1 METKTKSLRWLL
13 PLLSALFLLSG
24 LTACDSTEDSTEGSS
39 NPMPEVPVNKDD
51 WQTVPASGGTITK
64 DSISITFPSGTFA
77 VDTKVAITEVGKG
90 LIGGDYEVS
99 PFYKIVMPSTTNK
112 TITIR
117 TKCKEKGNDIRFVT
131 RENGAAM
138 SYDKAVVIDSYINAS
153 YSNGEYVAT
162 LPPIENG
169 QEISVDMDLIM
180 GVSHV
185 PQDVAATRGT
195 TLMGGQ
201 VGNIKWEITYPLET
215 IINLGLFNTST
226 HTKVEK
232 FKPFLNDYVKEAIK
246 IITGLG
252 FKIEGK
258 RTIPIYIESLPDR
271 WGQHN
276 QSTLSDTRSSISISY
291 QKMSEATPDTAGLR
305 STIIHELFHYFQSEY
320 DPRPP
325 IIKGRTSLSPTA
337 AFGGLWSKLDPEE
350 LVGDEVV
357 MYEMGAVWIE
367 HFMNNGQL
375 NAQFL
380 VRDGE
385 YGDCAF
391 VFDQMGFIDILG
403 NYAYKNDKKSKYQTH
418 GYSMA
423 PLLFYITEKLDKN
436 KIYGIDNSFVL
447 ELHNLWKSKFATIK
461 FASTAYNCLTSL
473 VDAKGSYFFYCNDE
487 FEDYVIQLLNG
498 KLIKGFYLHTHNK
511 NADNK
516 KDNPFSIKDAEIL
529 KQDEGDYTFKG
540 SASPFG
546 CSVRL
551 VTLQGLDNKDL
562 SKKSIVVKQET
573 EGMKT
578 FLLITDKDSNFS
590 QFTQA
595 EKAATTKDSI
605 VINGSKLEKMRL
617 KDKKFAHDFFLVTIR
632 TDCTPSSRDT
642 KNYNVTFKLKNNDVS
657 VEPDTLKFSAEGGTQ
672 KLKVTAQGYKRF
684 GCNIAKEYSSWLK
697 AKAISGGTVEITAQ
711 PNDTGKE
718 RKANIKCF
726 VTNEENAT
734 DDQKVFMPVTIVQK
748 ANSQPS
754 TIKEIELYLVYEIA
768 GITEI
773 VPYKSGISWYSNKNE
788 IAISDGHVTCSQK
801 NTYNSYSELSFDV
814 DDLNKLKSQT
824 AKISNIKGA
833 GKTYNENG
841 KLLDQWSISANCQT
855 TNSKRINDDITYYGW
870 EWGINSFSD
879 FSGNG
884 ARWTPSS
891 VNLFKMSDAYGYISI
906 KYTE

>member
-64 DSISITFPSGTFA
+64 DSISITFPSGTF
-77 VDTKVAITEVGKG
+77 VGDTKVAITEVKKG

-112 TITIR
+112 AITIR
-117 TKCKEKGNDIRFVT
+117 TKCKERGNDIRFVT

-590 QFTQA
+590 KFTQA

-657 VEPDTLKFSAEGGTQ
+657 VEPDTLKFSAEGDT
-672 KLKVTAQGYKRF
+672 KKVLVNYGSYKYYGYK
-684 GCNIAKEYSSWLK
+684 IEDKDLSW
-697 AKAISGGTVEITAQ
+697 ISAEIDKTNGVGVKFTVT
-711 PNDTGKE
+711 PNTTTSPRE
-718 RKANIKCF
+718 TTVYCF
-726 VTNEENAT
+726 VANEKNST
-734 DDQKVFMPVTIVQK
+734 DAQRVYLPVKIIQK
-748 ANSQPS
+748 ASSQIQGVS
-754 TIKEIELYLVYEIA
+754 LNVSFYISMEKYEQMVEEYLGGFTKSWGNDINN
-768 GITEI
+768 TQI
-773 VPYKSGISWYSNKNE
+773 VVKK
-788 IAISDGHVTCSQK
+788 DGVVHVTCSRD
-801 NTYNSYSELSFDV
+801 TGVLSFDI
-814 DDLNKLKSQT
+814 DDLNKLKSKT
-824 AKISNIKGA
+824 AKISNIKGEGNGWGIA
-833 GKTYNENG
+833 AKGTSNNSYLENG
-841 KLLDQWSISANCQT
+841 NSITCTWDIGEISYSYASTVPSLDKSYCE
-855 TNSKRINDDITYYGW
+855 G
-870 EWGINSFSD
+870 E
-879 FSGNG
+879 
-884 ARWTPSS
+884 
-891 VNLFKMSDAYGYISI
+891 ISI
-906 KYTE
+906 TIPK